1 MTDHPK
7 DPNDEINPLSLARQ
21 AGYITCEFNEGGH
34 LTAEHARFIQD
45 NLNAA
50 ARYIQRLE
58 TELARLQGP
67 RQ

>member
-21 AGYITCEFNEGGH
+21 AGYITCKFNGGGH
-34 LTAEHARFIQD
+34 LTAEHARIIKD
-45 NLNAA
+45 NLNTA